1 MVRIFRTMKALHYPI
16 LKLAIF
22 LAIGILASDYVFVSV
37 STVLGGIGFISFVLF
52 GTHFY
57 CKKYHRTLYWP
68 SLMVLLMMVLLG
80 IFISKIQSPTFSK
93 SHYSHLET
101 TADERLHEL
110 EFVIKK
116 RLKPTTYNHRYY
128 VELLK
133 VDYTSVSGSLL
144 VNLSKESPTANF
156 NVNEKIL
163 TVASL
168 KEVNTPL
175 NPYQFNYKNYLKR
188 LGIYHQV
195 FLKDQVTFAIP
206 QAPTTITGYAETIRE
221 ALNKGLHQLPFK
233 PIERA
238 FIKAL
243 LLGQRQDITTDVYEA
258 YAKAGAIHILAI
270 SGLHIGILLLILQF
284 ILKPL
289 LYFGQGKFVR
299 LLIILCVLWSFAVM
313 AGLSPSVVRAV
324 TMFSLFAIVRGLKRS
339 SNSLNILAVS
349 AFILLLVRPGF
360 CFDVGFQLSYAAVAS
375 IIIVKPILDSWWSF
389 KNRVGNWFLDL
400 LKVSIAAQIGVLPLS
415 LYYFHQFPGLFFVTN
430 MVVIPCLIV
439 ILGLGIATMILAVVY
454 KPPEFLVHTLAWIIQ
469 SMNRFVEWVA
479 SKEAFLFEQISFDLT
494 ALVISYLILFL
505 LGIFYH
511 KKTFKNFMI
520 LGICILSFQVF
531 VKQIPALTSRNS
543 FVVFHKSRHSVFGLQ
558 SNQHLE
564 IHHDLDSISKLR
576 MLEDYKIGGAIKTQ
590 STDSIQHL
598 YKIDNK
604 LLLVVDSLGI
614 YTLKS
619 VKPQWV
625 LLRQSPKINLNR
637 LIDSLQPEL
646 IIWDGSNY
654 RTYQE
659 RWKLTC
665 EAKKIPFH
673 QTSEKGFFR
682 VDY

>member
-1 MVRIFRTMKALHYPI
+1 MVVPI
-16 LKLAIF
+16 PLI
-22 LAIGILASDYVFVSV
+22 
-37 STVLGGIGFISFVLF
+37 LGGIGFILFVLI
-52 GTHFY
+52 GIHFY
-57 CKKYHRTLYWP
+57 CKKHRKTLYWP
-68 SLMVLLMMVLLG
+68 SLMVLIMMVLLG
-80 IFISKIQSPTFSK
+80 VFVSKIHSSKFSK
-93 SHYSHLET
+93 THYSHLET
-101 TADERLHEL
+101 IAEEHLHQL
-110 EFVIKK
+110 EFIVKK
-116 RLKPTTYNHRYY
+116 RLKPNTYSHRYY
-128 VELLK
+128 VELIK
-133 VDYTSVSGSLL
+133 VDSTSVSGLLL
-144 VNLSKESPTANF
+144 VNLSKESNTANF

-163 TVASL
+163 TTASL
-168 KEVNTPL
+168 KEVNAPL
-175 NPYQFNYKNYLKR
+175 NPYQFDYKNYLKR
-188 LGIYHQV
+188 LGIYRQV
-195 FLKDQVTFAIP
+195 FLKDQIVLAIP
-206 QAPTTITGYAETIRE
+206 QSPTTITAYAETIRE
-221 ALNKGLHQLPFK
+221 ALNKRLKELPFK

-243 LLGQRQDITTDVYEA
+243 LLGQRQDITSDVYEA
-258 YAKAGAIHILAI
+258 YSKAGAIHILAI

-284 ILKPL
+284 ILNPL
-289 LYFGQGKFVR
+289 LYFGQGEFVR
-299 LLIILCVLWSFAVM
+299 LLIVLCVLWSFAVM

-375 IIIVKPILDSWWSF
+375 IIIVKPVLDSWGSF

-430 MVVIPCLIV
+430 MVVVPCLIV

-479 SKEAFLFEQISFDLT
+479 SKETFLFEQISFDLT

-511 KKTFKNFMI
+511 KKTFKNLLI

-531 VKQIPALTSRNS
+531 VKQIPALISKNS

-564 IHHDLDSISKLR
+564 IHHDLDSINNQR
-576 MLEDYKIGGAIKTQ
+576 MLVDYNIGAGIKTQ
-590 STDSIQHL
+590 STDSIQRL
-598 YKIDNK
+598 YKIDDK
-604 LLLVVDSLGI
+604 LLLVVDSLGV
-614 YTLKS
+614 YTVKS
-619 VKPQWV
+619 IKPQWV

>member
-1 MVRIFRTMKALHYPI
+1 MKAFYYPI
-16 LKLAIF
+16 LKLTVF
-22 LAIGILASDYVFVSV
+22 LAIGILANEYIFVSLP
-37 STVLGGIGFISFVLF
+37 TIIGGIGLIIFVLTL
-52 GTHFY
+52 THFY
-57 CKKYHRTLYWP
+57 CKKHNKSLYWP
-68 SLMVLLMMVLLG
+68 SLLVLLMMVFLG
-80 IFISKIQSPTFSK
+80 IFISKIQTPTFSK
-93 SHYSHLET
+93 SHYSHLKNSR
-101 TADERLHEL
+101 DNRLHEL
-110 EFVIKK
+110 EFIIKK

-128 VELLK
+128 VELIKIDSIL
-133 VDYTSVSGSLL
+133 VSGTLL
-144 VNLSKESPTANF
+144 INLSKESTTSNF
-156 NVNEKIL
+156 NVNSKIL
-163 TVASL
+163 TAASL
-168 KEVNTPL
+168 QKVKTLL

-195 FLKDQVTFAIP
+195 YLKNEIILAIP
-206 QAPTTITGYAETIRE
+206 QPPTSITGYAETIRE
-221 ALNKGLHQLPFK
+221 ALNKRLQQLSFK

-243 LLGQRQDITTDVYEA
+243 LLGQRQDISSEVYED
-258 YAKAGAIHILAI
+258 YAKAGAVHILAI
-270 SGLHIGILLLILQF
+270 SGLHIGIILLIIQF

-289 LYFGQGKFVR
+289 LYFRHGRFVR
-299 LLIILCVLWSFAVM
+299 LLIILCVLWSFAVI

-324 TMFSLFAIVRGLKRS
+324 TMFSLFAMVRGLKRS
-339 SNSLNILAVS
+339 SNSLNTLAVS

-375 IIIVKPILDSWWSF
+375 IILIKPVLDSWWSF
-389 KNRVGNWFLDL
+389 KNRVANWFLDL

-430 MVVIPCLIV
+430 MVVVPCLIA
-439 ILGLGIATMILAVVY
+439 ILGLGIVTLILTIVY
-454 KPPEFLVHTLAWIIQ
+454 IPPEFLVHLLGWIIQ

-479 SKEAFLFEQISFDLT
+479 SKESFLFDQVSFDVT

-520 LGICILSFQVF
+520 LGVSILIFQILVQ
-531 VKQIPALTSRNS
+531 QIPALTSKNS
-543 FVVFHKSRHSVFGLQ
+543 FVIFHKSRHSVFGLQ
-558 SNQHLE
+558 SKQHLE
-564 IHHDLDSISKLR
+564 IHHDLDSINNERILD
-576 MLEDYKIGGAIKTQ
+576 DYKIGAAIKTQ
-590 STDSIQHL
+590 STDTIQRL
-598 YKIDNK
+598 YKVNNK

-614 YTLKS
+614 YNIKS
-619 VKPQWV
+619 VHPQWV

-637 LIDSLQPEL
+637 LIDSLHPEL

-665 EAKKIPFH
+665 KAKKIPFH
-673 QTSEKGFFR
+673 QTSEKGAFL

>member
-1 MVRIFRTMKALHYPI
+1 MVVPI
-16 LKLAIF
+16 PLI
-22 LAIGILASDYVFVSV
+22 
-37 STVLGGIGFISFVLF
+37 LGGIGFILFVLI
-52 GTHFY
+52 GIHFY
-57 CKKYHRTLYWP
+57 CKKHRKTLYWP
-68 SLMVLLMMVLLG
+68 SLMVLIMMVLLG
-80 IFISKIQSPTFSK
+80 VFVSKIHSSKFSK
-93 SHYSHLET
+93 THYSHLET
-101 TADERLHEL
+101 IAEEHLHQL
-110 EFVIKK
+110 EFIVKK
-116 RLKPTTYNHRYY
+116 RLKPNTYNHRYY

-133 VDYTSVSGSLL
+133 VNSTLASGTLL
-144 VNLSKESPTANF
+144 INLSKESNTANF

-163 TVASL
+163 TTASL
-168 KEVNTPL
+168 KEVNAPL
-175 NPYQFNYKNYLKR
+175 NPYQFDYKNYLKR
-188 LGIYHQV
+188 LGIYRQV
-195 FLKDQVTFAIP
+195 FLKDQIVLAIP
-206 QAPTTITGYAETIRE
+206 QSPTTITAYAETIRE
-221 ALNKGLHQLPFK
+221 ALSKRLQQLPFK
-233 PIERA
+233 PIEHA

-243 LLGQRQDITTDVYEA
+243 LLGQRQDITSDVYEA
-258 YAKAGAIHILAI
+258 YSKAGAIHILAI

-284 ILKPL
+284 ILNPL
-289 LYFGQGKFVR
+289 LYFGQGEFVR
-299 LLIILCVLWSFAVM
+299 LLIVLCVLWSFAVM

-375 IIIVKPILDSWWSF
+375 IIIVKPVLDSWGSF

-430 MVVIPCLIV
+430 MVVVPCLIV

-479 SKEAFLFEQISFDLT
+479 SKETFLFEQISFDLT

-511 KKTFKNFMI
+511 KKTFKNLLI

-531 VKQIPALTSRNS
+531 VKQIPALISKNS

-564 IHHDLDSISKLR
+564 IHHDLDCINNQR
-576 MLEDYKIGGAIKTQ
+576 MLVDYNIGAAIKTQ
-590 STDSIQHL
+590 STDSIQRL
-598 YKIDNK
+598 YKIDDK
-604 LLLVVDSLGI
+604 LLLVVDSLGV
-614 YTLKS
+614 YTVKS
-619 VKPQWV
+619 IKPQWV

>member
-1 MVRIFRTMKALHYPI
+1 
-16 LKLAIF
+16 
-22 LAIGILASDYVFVSV
+22 
-37 STVLGGIGFISFVLF
+37 
-52 GTHFY
+52 
-57 CKKYHRTLYWP
+57 
-68 SLMVLLMMVLLG
+68 
-80 IFISKIQSPTFSK
+80 
-93 SHYSHLET
+93 
-101 TADERLHEL
+101 
-110 EFVIKK
+110 
-116 RLKPTTYNHRYY
+116 
-128 VELLK
+128 
-133 VDYTSVSGSLL
+133 
-144 VNLSKESPTANF
+144 
-156 NVNEKIL
+156 
-163 TVASL
+163 
-168 KEVNTPL
+168 
-175 NPYQFNYKNYLKR
+175 
-188 LGIYHQV
+188 
-195 FLKDQVTFAIP
+195 
-206 QAPTTITGYAETIRE
+206 
-221 ALNKGLHQLPFK
+221 
-233 PIERA
+233 
-238 FIKAL
+238 
-243 LLGQRQDITTDVYEA
+243 
-258 YAKAGAIHILAI
+258 
-270 SGLHIGILLLILQF
+270 LLILQF
-284 ILKPL
+284 ILNPL
-289 LYFGQGKFVR
+289 LYFGQGEFVR
-299 LLIILCVLWSFAVM
+299 LLIVLCVLWSFAVM

-375 IIIVKPILDSWWSF
+375 IIIVKPVLDSWGSF

-430 MVVIPCLIV
+430 MVVVPCLIV

-479 SKEAFLFEQISFDLT
+479 SKETFLFEQISFDLT

-511 KKTFKNFMI
+511 KKTFKNLLI

-531 VKQIPALTSRNS
+531 VKQIPALISKNS

-564 IHHDLDSISKLR
+564 IHHDLDSINNQR
-576 MLEDYKIGGAIKTQ
+576 MIDNYKIGAGIKTQ
-590 STDSIQHL
+590 STDSIQRL
-598 YKIDNK
+598 YKIDDK
-604 LLLVVDSLGI
+604 LLLVVDSLGV
-614 YTLKS
+614 YTVKS
-619 VKPQWV
+619 IKPQWV

>member
-1 MVRIFRTMKALHYPI
+1 MKALHYPL
-16 LKLAIF
+16 LKLTIF
-22 LAIGILASDYVFVSV
+22 LAIGILLSDYIVVPIPLI
-37 STVLGGIGFISFVLF
+37 LGSIGWMLFVLI
-52 GTHFY
+52 GAHFY
-57 CKKYHRTLYWP
+57 CKKRHKILYWP
-68 SLMVLLMMVLLG
+68 SFLVLLMMVSLG
-80 IFISKIQSPTFSK
+80 IFVSKTHSPTVSK
-93 SHYSHLET
+93 SHYSHLENIT
-101 TADERLHEL
+101 DNDLHQL
-110 EFVIKK
+110 EFIVKK
-116 RLKPTTYNHRYY
+116 RLKPNTYNHRYY

-133 VDYTSVSGSLL
+133 VDSTSVSGTLL
-144 VNLSKESPTANF
+144 INLSKESNTANF

-168 KEVNTPL
+168 KEVNAPL

-195 FLKDQVTFAIP
+195 FLKDQAVLAIP
-206 QAPTTITGYAETIRE
+206 QPPTTITAYAEKIRE
-221 ALNKGLHQLPFK
+221 SLNKRLQQLSFK

-243 LLGQRQDITTDVYEA
+243 LLGQRQDIRADVYEA
-258 YAKAGAIHILAI
+258 YTKAGAIHILAI

-284 ILKPL
+284 ILKPM

-324 TMFSLFAIVRGLKRS
+324 TMFSLFAAVRVLKRS

-375 IIIVKPILDSWWSF
+375 IIIVKPVLDSWGSF
-389 KNRVGNWFLDL
+389 KNRILNWFLDL
-400 LKVSIAAQIGVLPLS
+400 FKVSIAAQIGVLPLS

-430 MVVIPCLIV
+430 MVVVPCLIV
-439 ILGLGIATMILAVVY
+439 ILGLGIATLILVVIY
-454 KPPEFLVHTLAWIIQ
+454 KPPEFLVHALAWVIQ

-479 SKEAFLFEQISFDLT
+479 SKKTFLFEHISFDLT

-511 KKTFKNFMI
+511 KKTFKNLLV
-520 LGICILSFQVF
+520 LGICIVSFQVF
-531 VKQIPALTSRNS
+531 VKQIPALTSKNS

-564 IHHDLDSISKLR
+564 IHHDLDSINNQR
-576 MLEDYKIGGAIKTQ
+576 MLEDYNIGAGIKTQ
-590 STDSIQHL
+590 STDSIRCL
-598 YKIDNK
+598 YKIDDK
-604 LLLVVDSLGI
+604 LLMVVDSLGV
-614 YTLKS
+614 YTVKS

-637 LIDSLQPEL
+637 LIDSLHPEL

-673 QTSEKGFFR
+673 QTSEKGAFW

>member
-1 MVRIFRTMKALHYPI
+1 MKAFHYPI
-16 LKLAIF
+16 LKLTIF
-22 LAIGILASDYVFVSV
+22 LTIGILSSDYILVSIPLI
-37 STVLGGIGFISFVLF
+37 LGGIGFMLFVLI

-57 CKKYHRTLYWP
+57 CKKYNKTLYWT
-68 SLMVLLMMVLLG
+68 SLVVLLMMVLLG
-80 IFISKIQSPTFSK
+80 MFVSKIHSPTISK
-93 SHYSHLET
+93 SHYSHLENFT
-101 TADERLHEL
+101 NDDVHQLK
-110 EFVIKK
+110 FVVKK

-133 VDYTSVSGSLL
+133 IDSTWVSGTLL
-144 VNLSKESPTANF
+144 INLSKKSHTASF

-163 TVASL
+163 TTASL
-168 KEVNTPL
+168 QEVKTPL

-195 FLKDQVTFAIP
+195 FLKDQVVLAVSQSP
-206 QAPTTITGYAETIRE
+206 NTITGYAETIRE
-221 ALNKGLHQLPFK
+221 ALNKRLQQLPFK

-243 LLGQRQDITTDVYEA
+243 LLGQRQDISSDVYED

-284 ILKPL
+284 IMKPL
-289 LYFGQGKFVR
+289 LYFRHGKFVR
-299 LLIILCVLWSFAVM
+299 LLIILCVLWGFAVM

-339 SNSLNILAVS
+339 SNSLNTLAVS
-349 AFILLLVRPGF
+349 AFILLLIRPGF

-375 IIIVKPILDSWWSF
+375 IILIKPVLDSWWSF
-389 KNRVGNWFLDL
+389 KNRIANWFLDL

-415 LYYFHQFPGLFFVTN
+415 LYYFHQFPSLFFVTN
-430 MVVIPCLIV
+430 MVVIPCLMV
-439 ILGLGIATMILAVVY
+439 VLALGIVTLILVGIY
-454 KPPEFLVHTLAWIIQ
+454 QPPEFLVHTLSWFIQ
-469 SMNRFVEWVA
+469 LMNRFVEWVA
-479 SKEAFLFEQISFDLT
+479 SKETFLFEQISFDLT
-494 ALVISYLILFL
+494 ALVISYLILFIL
-505 LGIFYH
+505 SIFYQ
-511 KKTFKNFMI
+511 KKTFKNLMV
-520 LGICILSFQVF
+520 LVICVLIFQVL
-531 VKQIPALTSRNS
+531 VKQIPALTSKNS
-543 FVVFHKSRHSVFGLQ
+543 FVIFHKSRHSVFGLQ

-564 IHHDLDSISKLR
+564 IHHDLDSINNQR
-576 MLEDYKIGGAIKTQ
+576 MLDDYNIGAAIKTQ
-590 STDSIQHL
+590 CTDSIQHL
-598 YKIDNK
+598 YKIDDK

-614 YTLKS
+614 YTIKS
-619 VKPQWV
+619 VNPQWV

-637 LIDSLQPEL
+637 LIDSLHPEL

>member
-1 MVRIFRTMKALHYPI
+1 MVVPI
-16 LKLAIF
+16 PLI
-22 LAIGILASDYVFVSV
+22 
-37 STVLGGIGFISFVLF
+37 LGGIGFILFVLI
-52 GTHFY
+52 GIHFY
-57 CKKYHRTLYWP
+57 CKKHRKTLYWP
-68 SLMVLLMMVLLG
+68 SLMVLIMMVLLG
-80 IFISKIQSPTFSK
+80 VFVSKIHSSKFSK
-93 SHYSHLET
+93 THYSHLET
-101 TADERLHEL
+101 IAEEHLHQL
-110 EFVIKK
+110 EFIVKK
-116 RLKPTTYNHRYY
+116 RLKPNTYNHRYY

-133 VDYTSVSGSLL
+133 VNSTLASGTLL
-144 VNLSKESPTANF
+144 INLSKESNTANF

-163 TVASL
+163 TTASL
-168 KEVNTPL
+168 KEVNAPL
-175 NPYQFNYKNYLKR
+175 NPYQFDYKNYLKR
-188 LGIYHQV
+188 LGIYRQV
-195 FLKDQVTFAIP
+195 FLKDQIVLAIP
-206 QAPTTITGYAETIRE
+206 QSPTTITAYAETIRE
-221 ALNKGLHQLPFK
+221 ALNKRLKELPFK

-243 LLGQRQDITTDVYEA
+243 LLGQRQDITSDVYEA
-258 YAKAGAIHILAI
+258 YSKAGAIHILAI

-284 ILKPL
+284 ILNPL
-289 LYFGQGKFVR
+289 LYFGQGEFVR
-299 LLIILCVLWSFAVM
+299 LLIVLCVLWSFAVM

-375 IIIVKPILDSWWSF
+375 IIIVKPVLDSWGSF

-430 MVVIPCLIV
+430 MVVVPCLIV

-479 SKEAFLFEQISFDLT
+479 SKETFLFEQISFDLT

-511 KKTFKNFMI
+511 KKTFKNLLI

-531 VKQIPALTSRNS
+531 VKQIPALISKNS

-564 IHHDLDSISKLR
+564 IHHDLDSINNQR
-576 MLEDYKIGGAIKTQ
+576 MLVDYKIGAAIKTQ
-590 STDSIQHL
+590 STDSIQRL
-598 YKIDNK
+598 YKIDDK
-604 LLLVVDSLGI
+604 LLLVVDSLGV
-614 YTLKS
+614 YTVKS
-619 VKPQWV
+619 IKPQWV

>member
-1 MVRIFRTMKALHYPI
+1 MKAFHYPL
-16 LKLAIF
+16 LKLTIF
-22 LAIGILASDYVFVSV
+22 LAIGILISDYMVVPIPLI
-37 STVLGGIGFISFVLF
+37 LGGIGFILFVLI
-52 GTHFY
+52 GIHFY
-57 CKKYHRTLYWP
+57 CKKHRKTLYWP
-68 SLMVLLMMVLLG
+68 SLMVLIMMVLLG
-80 IFISKIQSPTFSK
+80 VFVSKIHSSKFSK
-93 SHYSHLET
+93 THYSHLET
-101 TADERLHEL
+101 IAEEHLHQL
-110 EFVIKK
+110 EFIVKK
-116 RLKPTTYNHRYY
+116 RLKPNTYNHRYY

-133 VDYTSVSGSLL
+133 VNSTLASGTLL
-144 VNLSKESPTANF
+144 INLSKESNTANF

-163 TVASL
+163 TTASL
-168 KEVNTPL
+168 KEVNAPL
-175 NPYQFNYKNYLKR
+175 NPYQFDYKNYLKR
-188 LGIYHQV
+188 LGIYRQV
-195 FLKDQVTFAIP
+195 FLKDQIVLAIP
-206 QAPTTITGYAETIRE
+206 QSPTTITAYAETIRE
-221 ALNKGLHQLPFK
+221 ALNKRLKELPFK

-243 LLGQRQDITTDVYEA
+243 LLGQRQDITSDVYEA
-258 YAKAGAIHILAI
+258 YSKAGAIHILAI

-284 ILKPL
+284 ILNPL
-289 LYFGQGKFVR
+289 LYFGQGEFVR

-375 IIIVKPILDSWWSF
+375 IIIVKPVLDSWGSF

-430 MVVIPCLIV
+430 MVVVPCLIV

-479 SKEAFLFEQISFDLT
+479 SKETFLFEQISFDLT

-511 KKTFKNFMI
+511 KKTFKNLLI

-531 VKQIPALTSRNS
+531 VKQIPALISKNS

-564 IHHDLDSISKLR
+564 IHHDLDSINNQR
-576 MLEDYKIGGAIKTQ
+576 MIDNYKIGAGIKTQ
-590 STDSIQHL
+590 STDSIQRL
-598 YKIDNK
+598 YKIDDK
-604 LLLVVDSLGI
+604 LLLVVDSLGV
-614 YTLKS
+614 YTVKS
-619 VKPQWV
+619 IKPQWV

>member
-1 MVRIFRTMKALHYPI
+1 MVVPI
-16 LKLAIF
+16 PLI
-22 LAIGILASDYVFVSV
+22 
-37 STVLGGIGFISFVLF
+37 LGGIGFILFVLI
-52 GTHFY
+52 GIHFY
-57 CKKYHRTLYWP
+57 CKKHRKTLYWP
-68 SLMVLLMMVLLG
+68 SLMVLIMMVLLG
-80 IFISKIQSPTFSK
+80 VFVSKIHSSKFSK
-93 SHYSHLET
+93 THYSHLET
-101 TADERLHEL
+101 IAEEHLHQL
-110 EFVIKK
+110 EFIVKK
-116 RLKPTTYNHRYY
+116 RLKPNTYNHRYY

-133 VDYTSVSGSLL
+133 VNSTLASGTLL
-144 VNLSKESPTANF
+144 INLSKESNTANF

-163 TVASL
+163 TTASL
-168 KEVNTPL
+168 KEVNAPL
-175 NPYQFNYKNYLKR
+175 NPYQFDYKNYLKR
-188 LGIYHQV
+188 LGIYRQV
-195 FLKDQVTFAIP
+195 FLKDQIVLAIP
-206 QAPTTITGYAETIRE
+206 QSPTTITAYAETIRE
-221 ALNKGLHQLPFK
+221 ALNKRLKELPFK

-243 LLGQRQDITTDVYEA
+243 LLGQRQDITSDVYEA
-258 YAKAGAIHILAI
+258 YSKAGAIHILAI

-284 ILKPL
+284 ILNPL
-289 LYFGQGKFVR
+289 LYFGQGEFVR
-299 LLIILCVLWSFAVM
+299 LLIVLCVLWSFAVM

-375 IIIVKPILDSWWSF
+375 IIIVKPVLDSWGSF

-430 MVVIPCLIV
+430 MVVVPCLIV

-479 SKEAFLFEQISFDLT
+479 SKETFLFEQISFDLT

-511 KKTFKNFMI
+511 KKTFKNLLI

-531 VKQIPALTSRNS
+531 VKQIPALISKNS

-564 IHHDLDSISKLR
+564 IHHDLDSINNQR
-576 MLEDYKIGGAIKTQ
+576 MLVDYNIGAGIKTQ
-590 STDSIQHL
+590 STDSIQRL
-598 YKIDNK
+598 YKIDDK
-604 LLLVVDSLGI
+604 LLLVVDSLGV
-614 YTLKS
+614 YTVKS
-619 VKPQWV
+619 IKPQWV

>member
-1 MVRIFRTMKALHYPI
+1 MKAFHYPL
-16 LKLAIF
+16 LKLTIF
-22 LAIGILASDYVFVSV
+22 LAIGILISDYMVVPIPLI
-37 STVLGGIGFISFVLF
+37 LGGIGFILFVLI
-52 GTHFY
+52 GIHFY
-57 CKKYHRTLYWP
+57 CKKHRKTLYWP
-68 SLMVLLMMVLLG
+68 SLMVLIMMVLLG
-80 IFISKIQSPTFSK
+80 VFVSKIHSSKFSK
-93 SHYSHLET
+93 THYSHLET
-101 TADERLHEL
+101 IAEEHLHQL
-110 EFVIKK
+110 EFIVKK
-116 RLKPTTYNHRYY
+116 RLKPNTYNHRYY

-133 VDYTSVSGSLL
+133 VNSTLASGTLL
-144 VNLSKESPTANF
+144 INLSKESNTANF

-163 TVASL
+163 TTASL
-168 KEVNTPL
+168 KEVNAPL
-175 NPYQFNYKNYLKR
+175 NPYQFDYKNYLKR
-188 LGIYHQV
+188 LGIYRQV
-195 FLKDQVTFAIP
+195 FLKDQIVLAIP
-206 QAPTTITGYAETIRE
+206 QSPTTITAYAETIRE
-221 ALNKGLHQLPFK
+221 ALNKRLKELPFK

-243 LLGQRQDITTDVYEA
+243 LLGQRQDITSDVYEA
-258 YAKAGAIHILAI
+258 YSKAGAIHILAI

-284 ILKPL
+284 ILNPL
-289 LYFGQGKFVR
+289 LYFGQGEFVR
-299 LLIILCVLWSFAVM
+299 LLIVLCVLWSFAVM

-375 IIIVKPILDSWWSF
+375 IIIVKPVLDSWGSF

-430 MVVIPCLIV
+430 MVVVPCLIV

-454 KPPEFLVHTLAWIIQ
+454 KPPEFLIHTLAWIIQ
-469 SMNRFVEWVA
+469 SMNRFVEWMA
-479 SKEAFLFEQISFDLT
+479 SKETFLFEQISFDLT

-511 KKTFKNFMI
+511 KKTFKNLLI

-531 VKQIPALTSRNS
+531 VKQIPALISKNS

-564 IHHDLDSISKLR
+564 IHHDLDSINNQR
-576 MLEDYKIGGAIKTQ
+576 MIDNYKIGAGIKTQ
-590 STDSIQHL
+590 STDSIQRL
-598 YKIDNK
+598 YKIDDK
-604 LLLVVDSLGI
+604 LLLVVDSLGV
-614 YTLKS
+614 YTVKS
-619 VKPQWV
+619 IKPQWV